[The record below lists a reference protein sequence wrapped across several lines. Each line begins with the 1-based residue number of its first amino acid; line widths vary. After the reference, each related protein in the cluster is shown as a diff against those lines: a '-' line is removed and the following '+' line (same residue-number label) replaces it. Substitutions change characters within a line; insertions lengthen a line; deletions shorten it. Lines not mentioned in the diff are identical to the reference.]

1 MCIRIHASSW
11 NKGLLIFYRVKGG
24 GGWRDLIDSQCNLW
38 WPLTGLSEIFSA
50 GLFLLKPNFFAC
62 LPLPVLNFIVVLPK
76 KKNETTTLW
85 DLFNTSCYI
94 LILYYLW
101 VTKKKR
107 IEYIGFWFAPT
118 GTNKVN
124 KQNLD
129 QCQYLGKCPPTPPQ
143 PNINLNLLSI
153 DCCWV
158 WGGVG
163 GQLSR
168 YWYWSQNLMKH

>member
-1 MCIRIHASSW
+1 MKQQLCEIYLTQVA
-11 NKGLLIFYRVKGG
+11 IF
-24 GGWRDLIDSQCNLW
+24 
-38 WPLTGLSEIFSA
+38 
-50 GLFLLKPNFFAC
+50 LF
-62 LPLPVLNFIVVLPK
+62 
-76 KKNETTTLW
+76 
-85 DLFNTSCYI
+85 YI
-94 LILYYLW
+94 IYKW
-101 VTKKKR
+101 QKKKR

-168 YWYWSQNLMKH
+168 YWYWSQNLIKH